1 MKSRKQVR
9 RPRNKSKKFREM
21 NGGGKGQ
28 KLNTACMLGDLNEA
42 QRNWTGSNE
51 DFRDEWRRTPL
62 IAMVDGFN
70 MEKKQDYLD
79 VFYWLLND
87 LRCDVNKRDS
97 WRNTALHYV
106 LERSSFKIG
115 EEIMRK
121 DEKIVRNEMAMAL
134 INHPDIWP
142 DEPNSDGNTPLH
154 LACRYNFIEIVKL
167 LIQKFGTKYVEAIP
181 DSIYYVNINRRDK
194 MRNTP
199 LYIALEKGFTDIANI
214 LLNDENI
221 DLDIRGPGGITPLMA
236 AIKFENDKIIDR
248 LLAYD
253 NIEIQK
259 IDQEQR
265 TALHY
270 AYSSNNF
277 DVAIILLDRGAHI
290 RRAVTENKNKT
301 DIDKLTDNGIV
312 SNEELR
318 KFLEPLKKQNDER
331 KNANSRILNSIKT
344 REGLLVPRV
353 LDTISEFARKDL
365 SRPLTSE
372 ERKRSQDGRDRRN
385 TLRSLK
391 EVNKKKIDGKV
402 LPNEILSKIRGFAGF
417 DDEAIRIE
425 QDDKLQKE
433 IAFKNFGGKRKT
445 KKRKT
450 RKH

>member
-28 KLNTACMLGDLNEA
+28 NLNDACMLGDLNEA
-42 QRNWTGSNE
+42 KRNHTGSNE
-51 DFRDEWRRTPL
+51 DFRDQWRRTPL
-62 IAMVDGFN
+62 IAMTQMFSMKN
-70 MEKKQDYLD
+70 KQDYLD
-79 VFYWLLND
+79 VFYWLLNETQ
-87 LRCDVNKRDS
+87 CDVTKRDADG
-97 WRNTALHYV
+97 NTALHHV
-106 LERSSFKIG
+106 LERSFCIVG

-134 INHPDIWP
+134 INHPYIWP
-142 DEPNSDGNTPLH
+142 DEPNKNGNTPLH
-154 LACRYNFIEIVKL
+154 LACTYNFIEIVKL
-167 LIQKFGTKYVEAIP
+167 LIQKFGTKYIQAIP
-181 DSIYYVNINRRDK
+181 DSIYYVDINRRDK

-277 DVAIILLDRGAHI
+277 DLAIILLDRGAHI
-290 RRAVTENKNKT
+290 RRAVTENENKT

-318 KFLEPLKKQNDER
+318 KFLEPLKRQNDER

-344 REGLLVPRV
+344 REGLLVPNV
-353 LDTISEFARKDL
+353 LDSISEFARKDL
-365 SRPLTSE
+365 SRPSTSE

-385 TLRSLK
+385 YLRSLK
-391 EVNKKKIDGKV
+391 ELNKKKMDGKV

-417 DDEAIRIE
+417 DDQDIRNE